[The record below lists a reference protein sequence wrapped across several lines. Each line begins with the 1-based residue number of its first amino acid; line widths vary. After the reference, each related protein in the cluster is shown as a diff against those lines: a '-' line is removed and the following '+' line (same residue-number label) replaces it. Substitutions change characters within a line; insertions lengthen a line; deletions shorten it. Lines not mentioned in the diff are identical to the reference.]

1 MKESKSEKILD
12 AASYLFSSKGY
23 AQTSI
28 KEISEYV
35 GIHKSTIFH
44 YFKNKEEILSDIL
57 KNSAYSATNNLKQ
70 SLLSNRNKDPVER
83 LRLAIYAHVKS
94 IDFHLNDVK
103 VYLKEV
109 DSLSDENKALYL
121 EYRKRYQN
129 DIEEIIKDVQK
140 TGIFKGMNSKIV
152 AFGILG
158 MWNWLS
164 VWYNKEGPFDPEI
177 IADTFFKMLI
187 SDDHNRQQ

>member
-1 MKESKSEKILD
+1 LKESKSEKILD

-70 SLLSNRNKDPVER
+70 SLLSNRNKNPVER

-94 IDFHLNDVK
+94 IDSHLNDVK
-103 VYLKEV
+103 VYLRG
-109 DSLSDENKALYL
+109 SQCLSAENKRIYI
-121 EYRKRYQN
+121 EYRKRYET
-129 DIEEIIKDVQK
+129 DIEEIVKEAQK
-140 TGIFKGMNSKIV
+140 TGIFNGLNSKIV
-152 AFGILG
+152 SFGILG
-158 MWNWLS
+158 MCNWLS
-164 VWYNKEGPFDPEI
+164 VWYRKDGPFDPRL
-177 IADTFFKMLI
+177 IADTFVKMLLCE
-187 SDDHNRQQ
+187 SKG